1 MRRGAM
7 AAVVLMLMLLSSCAA
22 EGNAEV
28 SATAGAHFWYGL
40 WHGLILP
47 VTFVVSLFNDNVGVY
62 EVANEGHW
70 YDFGFVLGA
79 GGLGLPGILRSRG
92 RSSR

>member
-1 MRRGAM
+1 MRRLVELVGA
-7 AAVVLMLMLLSSCAA
+7 VLVTLLLASCAA
-22 EGNAEV
+22 QGNPDV
-28 SATAGAHFWYGL
+28 SPTGGANFWFGL

-47 VTFVVSLFNDNVGVY
+47 VTFVVSLFNDGVGVY

-79 GGLGLPGILRSRG
+79 GGLGLPGFFTRRG
-92 RSSR
+92 RG